1 MLTAWRYGR
10 YHVCVLGGF
19 AGAGHLAKEA
29 TELLCLERL
38 LPKIQDSTIIIVRTP
53 PEHWVQLLRACILQ
67 WFGPANT
74 SQRTILKEAAAQW
87 GSENGFLQ
95 HLLYPY
101 PFPCSGCI
109 NLHNQNEM
117 C

>member
-53 PEHWVQLLRACILQ
+53 QSTGYGSSEHA
-67 WFGPANT
+67 
-74 SQRTILKEAAAQW
+74 S
-87 GSENGFLQ
+87 
-95 HLLYPY
+95 
-101 PFPCSGCI
+101 CSG
-109 NLHNQNEM
+109 LALQTPPKEPS
-117 C
+117 